1 MRGFAIGGTMTLV
14 WEQEGE
20 NSGGLWG
27 LYDDGNFV
35 GEVYPLGDCFRW
47 REEVSNAHRSEPSLA
62 AARSACQARYEGEKA
77 LLIQRGQW
85 SPRWL
90 PWNNREDR
98 AAY

>member
-1 MRGFAIGGTMTLV
+1 MTLV

-20 NSGGLWG
+20 NSGGFWG

-35 GEVYPLGDCFRW
+35 GVVYPLGDCFRW
-47 REEVSNAHRSEPSLA
+47 RDEVSNARRIEPSLA

-85 SPRWL
+85 PPRWL
-90 PWNNREDR
+90 PWNDREDQ